1 MLLIAFL
8 LLNIMVPQNSQFHQY
23 WPLLVRDLPIF
34 PPSSRTMISAFWAN
48 SHATALSVLR
58 FAPQAL
64 NWTTFSSGAVDRG
77 AGPGSANT
85 SGRTRTSPAANDAR
99 PGATSIQRFVLRM
112 DAQQIETAPTATY
125 RGARWVS
132 RSRTGLNRPPWATAP
147 VSAEPHAMSDSRIR
161 SRRATQAAYHIE
173 QRGELAL
180 GAQFMGNVLA
190 LRRRHRRRARA
201 KISATSRIAPAMS
214 SVQRPVWRPN
224 TPWTVS
230 PNR

>member
-1 MLLIAFL
+1 MT
-8 LLNIMVPQNSQFHQY
+8 
-23 WPLLVRDLPIF
+23 PL
-34 PPSSRTMISAFWAN
+34 SSSTMISASWASN
-48 SHATALSVLR
+48 HATAPSVFR

-64 NWTTFSSGAVDRG
+64 NWTIFSPGVFGRG
-77 AGPGSANT
+77 AGPGSAST
-85 SGRTRTSPAANDAR
+85 SGMTKTNPAATDAR
-99 PGATSIQRFVLRM
+99 PGAASIQQRVPGIAAKQSVM
-112 DAQQIETAPTATY
+112 APTATY
-125 RGARWVS
+125 RGARCVS

-180 GAQFMGNVLA
+180 GAQIMGDVLA

-201 KISATSRIAPAMS
+201 KISAASRIAPAMS
-214 SVQRPVWRPN
+214 SVQRPAWRPN